1 MVNHPIPLPLAGKTA
16 LITGSS
22 SGIGRAMAVALS
34 QAGARI
40 HLHARANQQG
50 LAEVRAQLA
59 SPDGRDFLIDLSNE
73 QSAGSL
79 VEQAWSAGPID
90 VWINNAGVDVL
101 TGDASSWSFERKLS
115 ALWAVDVQATALLSR
130 AVGHKMKHRGSGT
143 VINIGWDQAA
153 TGMEGDS
160 GEMFAAAKGAV
171 MAFTRSLAKS
181 LAPEVRVNCIA
192 PGWIRTKWSSGATE
206 YWDRRARKEAI
217 LDRWGTPED
226 VAAAAVFLASP
237 AADFI
242 TGAILPVNGGFAGS
256 YRGESDP
263 QKE

>member
-1 MVNHPIPLPLAGKTA
+1 MPGPLAGKTT

-22 SGIGRAMAVALS
+22 SGIGRAMAIALS
-34 QAGARI
+34 EAGARV

-50 LAEVRAQLA
+50 LAEVRSQMA
-59 SPDGRDFLIDLSNE
+59 SSERSDRDFLVDLSDP
-73 QSAGSL
+73 QSL
-79 VEQAWSAGPID
+79 VSFVGEAWDAGPID

-101 TGDASSWSFERKLS
+101 TGEAASWSFERKLS

-130 AVGHKMKHRGSGT
+130 AVGTKMKQRGSGT
-143 VINIGWDQAA
+143 IINIGWDQAA

-160 GEMFAAAKGAV
+160 GEMFATAKGAV

-181 LAPEVRVNCIA
+181 LAPKVRVNCIA
-192 PGWIRTKWSSGATE
+192 PGWIRTKWSSGASE
-206 YWDRRARKEAI
+206 YWNRRARKEAM
-217 LDRWGTPED
+217 LDRWGTPEE

-242 TGAILPVNGGFAGS
+242 TGVILPVNGGFAGS
-256 YRGESDP
+256 YRGEDLAP
-263 QKE
+263 EE